1 MKKLLV
7 LAVSLSVLTLGL
19 PAHVSGAVKAAEPL
33 ADAVPGLT
41 PAPRDALTRALE
53 AGGITEAEYS
63 LERARSLFE
72 PEAVARR
79 FGEIA
84 TPDAREAT
92 LVLRDLALRK
102 HELSGEERA
111 AADGMLSRPTDNRGG
126 DPININ
132 YGGANSK
139 RTCSANLCVHYVTT
153 TTSKHQVDATD
164 DDANGLPDYVDSVL
178 TVMQQQVW
186 HDEIKRF
193 GFRRPRGDLASHN
206 NGGNRKIDFYLA
218 QLGTEGLYGYCTS
231 DDPNLGRAIKGTYR
245 FSDMS
250 AYCVLD
256 NDYRPAEYPE
266 QTPLKNLRVTGAHEF
281 FHAVQ
286 FAYDFFEDLWI
297 LESTA
302 TWIEDEVFDGIN
314 DNLQFLK
321 TSAMRTPRVPLD
333 YGDPSTGI
341 PYGNFVFW
349 RYARERFRRKVV
361 RQVWN
366 QADGARGGPDLYS
379 LKATRKVLDRKS
391 SFGKV
396 FSKFALAN
404 FLPGRFYSEGASYRT
419 ATGGGAPV
427 SDSFTL
433 GKFHRRTA
441 WVSRRL
447 DHLASSYLM
456 FKRGKGVGPDTRIKV
471 NVDGPGLK
479 SKPKALLIALD
490 GSQVVRKKLVRL
502 DGKGVGSDRVPFGKV
517 TRVLLVLSN
526 ASTRFRDCFTDFRS
540 PFSCAGHPVDQNKSF
555 RFSASLIN

>member
-1 MKKLLV
+1 MRKVLV
-7 LAVSLSVLTLGL
+7 LAVSLSVLSLGV
-19 PAHVSGAVKAAEPL
+19 PPHVSGSVKPARAL
-33 ADAVPGLT
+33 ADALPGLT
-41 PAPRDALTRALE
+41 PVPRDALTRALE
-53 AGGITEAEYS
+53 AGGLTEAEYS

-72 PEAVARR
+72 PELVARR
-79 FGEIA
+79 FGQVA
-84 TPDAREAT
+84 TPDPREAT
-92 LVLRDLALRK
+92 LVLRDLALRR

-126 DPININ
+126 DPINIK
-132 YGGANSK
+132 YGTANHE
-139 RTCSANLCVHYVTT
+139 RTCSASLCVHYVTT
-153 TTSKHQVDATD
+153 KTSEHRVKATD
-164 DDANGLPDYVDSVL
+164 SDANGLPDYVDTVV
-178 TVMQQQVW
+178 TVMQRVW
-186 HDEIKRF
+186 HDEVVRF
-193 GFRRPRGDLASHN
+193 GFRRPRGDLASRN

-218 QLGTEGLYGYCTS
+218 QLGDRGLYGYCTS
-231 DDPNLGRAIKGTYR
+231 DDPNLDRAINGTYR

-321 TSAMRTPRVPLD
+321 TSAMRTPRVSLD
-333 YGDPSTGI
+333 YGDPTTGF

-349 RYARERFRRKVV
+349 RFARERFGRKVV

-366 QADGARGGPDLYS
+366 WADGARGGPDLYS
-379 LKATRKVLDRKS
+379 IKATRKVLDRKS
-391 SFGKV
+391 AFGKV

-404 FLPGRFYSEGASYRT
+404 FLPGKYYSEGASYRR
-419 ATGGGAPV
+419 ATRGGAPV
-427 SDSFTL
+427 SKSFTL
-433 GKFHRRTA
+433 GKLRRRTP

-456 FKRGKGVGPDTRIKV
+456 FRRGRGVGTGTRIKV
-471 NVDGPGLK
+471 KVDGPGIK
-479 SKPKALLIALD
+479 SKPKALLVALD
-490 GSQVVRKKLVRL
+490 GSRVVSKKLLRL
-502 DGKGVGSDRVPFGKV
+502 DRKGVGSTSVAFGKV

-526 ASTRFRDCFTDFRS
+526 ASTRFKDCFRDFRS
-540 PFSCAGHPVDQNKSF
+540 PFSCSGHPVDQNKSF
-555 RFSASLIN
+555 SFRARLINR

>member
-1 MKKLLV
+1 MRRVLV
-7 LAVSLSVLTLGL
+7 LAVSLSVMTLGV
-19 PAHVSGAVKAAEPL
+19 PAHVSGAAKPARPL
-33 ADAVPGLT
+33 IDALPGLT

-53 AGGITEAEYS
+53 EGRVTEAEYS

-72 PEAVARR
+72 PEVVARR

-84 TPDAREAT
+84 TPDPREAT
-92 LVLRDLALRK
+92 LVLRDLALHK

-111 AADGMLSRPTDNRGG
+111 AADGMLSRPTDNRSG
-126 DPININ
+126 DPINIK
-132 YGGANSK
+132 YGEANAK

-153 TTSKHQVDATD
+153 GVHRVDATD
-164 DDANGLPDYVDSVL
+164 GDANGLPDYVDTVVA
-178 TVMQQQVW
+178 VMQQQVW
-186 HDEIKRF
+186 HDEIGRF
-193 GFRRPRGDLASHN
+193 GFRRPRGDLGSRN

-218 QLGTEGLYGYCTS
+218 QLGDRRLYGYCTS
-231 DDPNLGRAIKGTYR
+231 DDPDLDRAINGTYR

-256 NDYRPAEYPE
+256 NDYDPAEYPE

-302 TWIEDEVFDGIN
+302 TWIEDEVFDDIN
-314 DNLQFLK
+314 DNLQFLN

-333 YGDPSTGI
+333 YGDPRTGF

-349 RYARERFRRKVV
+349 RYTRERFGRKVV

-391 SFGKV
+391 AFGKV
-396 FSKFALAN
+396 FTKFALAN
-404 FLPGRFYSEGASYRT
+404 FLPGKYYSEGDSYRK

-427 SDSFTL
+427 SKSFTL
-433 GKFHRRTA
+433 GKFQRRTP
-441 WVSRRL
+441 WDSRRL
-447 DHLASSYLM
+447 DHLASSYLA
-456 FKRGKGVGPDTRIKV
+456 FKRGRGVDLGTRIKV
-471 NVDGPGLK
+471 KVDGPGIK
-479 SKPKALLIALD
+479 SKPKALLVALD
-490 GSQVVRKKLVRL
+490 GSRVVRKKLLRL
-502 DGKGVGSDRVPFGKV
+502 DGKGVGGARVPFGKV

-526 ASTRFRDCFTDFRS
+526 ASTRFKDCFRDFRS

-555 RFSASLIN
+555 SFRARLIN

>member
-1 MKKLLV
+1 MNKVLV
-7 LAVSLSVLTLGL
+7 LAVSLSVLI
-19 PAHVSGAVKAAEPL
+19 PGAPTHMAGAATS
-33 ADAVPGLT
+33 AKSHGDALPGLT
-41 PAPRDALTRALE
+41 PAPEDALTRALE
-53 AGGITEAEYS
+53 TGRLTEAEYS
-63 LERARSLFE
+63 FERARSLFE
-72 PEAVARR
+72 PKVVARR
-79 FGEIA
+79 FGAIA
-84 TPDAREAT
+84 TPDPREAT
-92 LVLRDLALRK
+92 LVLRDLVLRK
-102 HELSGEERA
+102 HELSGDDRA
-111 AADGMLSRPTDNRGG
+111 SAEAVLSRPTDNRSG
-126 DPININ
+126 DPINIK
-132 YGGANSK
+132 YGGADAK
-139 RTCSANLCVHYVTT
+139 RTCTSNLCVHYVT
-153 TTSKHQVDATD
+153 SGAHQVDTTD
-164 DDANGLPDYVDSVL
+164 ADANGLPDYVDTVV

-186 HDEIKRF
+186 NEEIGKY
-193 GFRRPRGDLASHN
+193 GFRKPKGDRASDN
-206 NGGNRKIDFYLA
+206 NGGNRKIDFYLG
-218 QLGTEGLYGYCTS
+218 QLGNRQLYGYCTS
-231 DDPNLGRAIKGTYR
+231 DDPNVDRAINGSYR

-555 RFSASLIN
+555 SFRARLIN